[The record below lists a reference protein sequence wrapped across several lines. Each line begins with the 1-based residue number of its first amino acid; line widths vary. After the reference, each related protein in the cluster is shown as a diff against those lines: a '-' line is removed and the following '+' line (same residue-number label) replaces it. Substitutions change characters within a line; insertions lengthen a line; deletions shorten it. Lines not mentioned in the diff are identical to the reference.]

1 MERLVVAG
9 AVGVFAGGAL
19 LGVNLAFSQPESVAE
34 EPACEVREIAPGEV
48 LSSNLVMV
56 DVYNAS
62 QRAGLANRVKI
73 NLERRG
79 FLGGITQNNPGKLT
93 PRNVAVLTA
102 DPQDPRAKLVAAQF
116 KGQVKRIKPDFPMEN
131 DIAVLVGRDYG
142 GFKKARTKLRTD
154 SAVTVCVPAI
164 TLP

>member
-9 AVGVFAGGAL
+9 AVGVFVGGAF
-19 LGVNLAFSQPESVAE
+19 LGVNLAFSEPESVAE
-34 EPACEVREIAPGEV
+34 EPACEVRQIAPGEV
-48 LSSNLVMV
+48 LSSNLIMV

-79 FLGGITQNNPGKLT
+79 FLGGVTKNNPGKLA
-93 PRNVAVLTA
+93 PRNVAVLTT
-102 DPQDPRAKLVAAQF
+102 DPQDPRAKLVAVQF
-116 KGQVKRIKPDFPMEN
+116 KGKVRRVEADFPMEN
-131 DIAVLVGRDYG
+131 DIAVLVGPDYS
-142 GFKKARTKLRTD
+142 GFKQARTKLRTD
-154 SAVTVCVPAI
+154 REVTVCVPAI